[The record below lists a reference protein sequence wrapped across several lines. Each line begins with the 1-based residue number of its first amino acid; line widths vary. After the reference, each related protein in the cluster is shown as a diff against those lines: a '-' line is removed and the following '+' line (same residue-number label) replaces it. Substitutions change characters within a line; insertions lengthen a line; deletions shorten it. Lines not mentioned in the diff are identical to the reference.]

1 MGETLATA
9 LVGCG
14 LGIAGGI
21 GLVWP
26 EVKAASSPELPL
38 PFAISI
44 WAVVAVAVAVV
55 LALVLAAAVPAR
67 QLSNV
72 DPVAALAVE

>member
-1 MGETLATA
+1 
-9 LVGCG
+9 
-14 LGIAGGI
+14 
-21 GLVWP
+21 
-26 EVKAASSPELPL
+26 
-38 PFAISI
+38 
-44 WAVVAVAVAVV
+44 VAVAVAVV